1 MDKIALIGAGC
12 SGFTT
17 AKRLRDAGVAF
28 DWFEASDRIGGNWAY
43 DNPNGMSSAYQS
55 LHIDTSKTR
64 LQFAEY
70 PVPADWPDF
79 PHHSLIA
86 KYFNDYV
93 DHFGL
98 RGLVQ
103 FETPVTQVSRR
114 SDGGWDAHTPN
125 GSAAYRAVVV
135 ANGHH
140 WSPNRPVWPGE
151 FAGPIIHAHDYRTP
165 FAPLDLLGK
174 RVLVVGLG
182 NSAVDIASELGQRSI
197 TAQCFVSTRRGVWVM
212 PKYWN
217 GVPADKTPAPTWLPL
232 PVARWIGRRKVK
244 QLVGRMEDYGL
255 PTPDHEPLDAHPTV
269 SGEFL
274 GRLGSGDIVVKPAV
288 ERLDGDAVVFADG
301 SREQVDAIIT
311 ATGYNIDF
319 PFLSAEDARV
329 ADNHIPLY
337 KRMVQADPA
346 LHGLWF
352 MGLAQT
358 LPTLVNLAEQQSK
371 LLVAYLTGAYALP
384 APAEMAR
391 VISAEEQRYQG
402 HYYASRRHT
411 MQVNFEPYVADLA
424 AEIRRGAKRAQPG
437 PRAPARQSAPTAAPP
452 TPMTTG

>member
-1 MDKIALIGAGC
+1 MDTRKIALIGAGC

-43 DNPNGMSSAYQS
+43 NNPNGMSSAYQS
-55 LHIDTSKTR
+55 LHIDTSKWR
-64 LQFAEY
+64 LQFEEF

-86 KYFNDYV
+86 QYFNDYV

-103 FETPVTQVSRR
+103 FETPVIKVTRR
-114 SDGGWDAHTPN
+114 SDGLWDVTTRN
-125 GSAAYRAVVV
+125 GTEPYRAVVV

-140 WSPNRPVWPGE
+140 WSPNRPVWDGH
-151 FAGPIIHAHDYRTP
+151 FDGQIIHAHDYRTP
-165 FAPLDLLGK
+165 FEPVNCIGK

-197 TAQCFVSTRRGVWVM
+197 TAQCLVSTRRGVWVL
-212 PKYWN
+212 PKYFN
-217 GVPADKTPAPTWLPL
+217 GVPADKQAAPPWLPL

-244 QLVGRMEDYGL
+244 QLVGNMEDYGL

-274 GRLGSGDIVVKPAV
+274 GRLGSGDITVKPAIA
-288 ERLDGDAVVFADG
+288 RLDGDGVIFTDG
-301 SREQVDAIIT
+301 SREVVDAIIT

-319 PFLSAEDARV
+319 PFLDPEHAKV
-329 ADNHIPLY
+329 TDNHIPLY

-371 LLVAYLTGAYALP
+371 LLAAYLTGQYALP
-384 APAEMAR
+384 SPDEMR
-391 VISAEEQRYQG
+391 RTIVAEEKRYQG

-424 AEIRRGAKRAQPG
+424 AEIRRGSRRK
-437 PRAPARQSAPTAAPP
+437 AA
-452 TPMTTG
+452 

>member
-1 MDKIALIGAGC
+1 MVAMSPLPVALIGAGC

-17 AKRLRDAGVAF
+17 AKRLRDEGVVF

-43 DNPNGMSSAYQS
+43 NNPNGMSSAYQS
-55 LHIDTSKTR
+55 LHIDTSKWR

-86 KYFNDYV
+86 QYFNDYV

-98 RGLVQ
+98 RGLIQ
-103 FETPVTQVSRR
+103 FERPVTKVARR
-114 SDGGWDAHTPN
+114 SDGNWDVTTKN
-125 GSAAYRAVVV
+125 GTKAYRAVVV

-140 WSPNRPVWPGE
+140 WSPSRPVWEGQ
-151 FAGPIIHAHDYRTP
+151 FNGTIIHAHDYRTP
-165 FAPLDLLGK
+165 FEPLNLIGK

-197 TAQCFVSTRRGVWVM
+197 TEKCFVSTRRGVWVL
-212 PKYWN
+212 PKYFN
-217 GVPADKTPAPTWLPL
+217 GVPADKQAAPPWLPL
-232 PVARWIGRRKVK
+232 PIARWIGRRKVK
-244 QLVGRMEDYGL
+244 SLVGNMEDYGL

-274 GRLGSGDIVVKPAV
+274 TRVGSGDIAVKPAIA
-288 ERLDGDAVVFADG
+288 RLDGDGVIFTDG
-301 SREQVDAIIT
+301 SREVLDVIIC
-311 ATGYNIDF
+311 ATGYNIEF
-319 PFLSAEDARV
+319 PFLSADDARV
-329 ADNHIPLY
+329 TDNHIPLY
-337 KRMVQADPA
+337 KRMVQSDPS

-371 LLVAYLTGAYALP
+371 LLAAFLAGRYALP
-384 APAEMAR
+384 SPQEMAQTI
-391 VISAEEQRYQG
+391 VAEEKRYQG

-424 AEIRRGAKRAQPG
+424 AEIRRGAKRA
-437 PRAPARQSAPTAAPP
+437 PRLAA
-452 TPMTTG
+452 

>member
-1 MDKIALIGAGC
+1 MTQEPIARQPVALIGAGC

-17 AKRLRDAGVAF
+17 AKRLKDAGIAF

-55 LHIDTSKTR
+55 LHIDTSKWR
-64 LQFAEY
+64 LQFEEF

-86 KYFNDYV
+86 QYFNDYV

-103 FETPVTQVSRR
+103 FETPVLQVTRR
-114 SDGGWDAHTPN
+114 DDGQWDVTTKLGTRTYA
-125 GSAAYRAVVV
+125 SVVV

-140 WSPNRPVWPGE
+140 WSPNRPVWEGQ
-151 FAGPIIHAHDYRTP
+151 FNGDIIHAHDYRTP
-165 FAPLDLLGK
+165 FAPLHLIGK

-197 TAQCFVSTRRGVWVM
+197 TEKCWVSTRRGVWVL
-212 PKYWN
+212 PKYFN
-217 GVPADKTPAPTWLPL
+217 GVPADKQAAPPWLPL
-232 PVARWIGRRKVK
+232 PVARWIGRRKIK
-244 QLVGRMEDYGL
+244 QLVGNMEDYGL

-274 GRLGSGDIVVKPAV
+274 GRLGSGDIGIKPEIV
-288 ERLDGDAVVFADG
+288 RLDGDFVLFSDG

-319 PFLSAEDARV
+319 PFLDPADARV
-329 ADNHIPLY
+329 TDNHIPLY

-346 LHGLWF
+346 LHNLWF
-352 MGLAQT
+352 MGLAQS

-371 LLVAYLTGAYALP
+371 LLVAYLAGQYALP
-384 APAEMAR
+384 SADEMAR
-391 VISAEEQRYQG
+391 VIVEEERRYQG

-411 MQVNFEPYVADLA
+411 MQVNFEPYVADLQ
-424 AEIRRGAKRAQPG
+424 AEISRGAKRAGSRRLQP
-437 PRAPARQSAPTAAPP
+437 A
-452 TPMTTG
+452 